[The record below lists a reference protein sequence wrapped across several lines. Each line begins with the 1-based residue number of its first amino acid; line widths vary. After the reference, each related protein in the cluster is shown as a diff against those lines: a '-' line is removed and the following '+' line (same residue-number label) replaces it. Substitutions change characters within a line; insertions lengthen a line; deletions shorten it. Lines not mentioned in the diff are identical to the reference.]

1 LIDVIAAGKLDREGS
16 VEPVTFT
23 EEFSALEQKSLNQI
37 IATKIH
43 KELSELRS
51 RVDTSPTISKRS
63 VWELIQ
69 NGKDVNVGGK
79 VAVRI
84 EADLEDPD
92 AHVTFRHN
100 GGAFSVENIR
110 FLIEQVSSKS
120 RTKDST
126 GRLMTT
132 GRFGTGFLT
141 THLLSPY
148 VIVVSPL
155 RERLVERVLSEWSGA
170 KNILHLVYPTPRGIL
185 PSVRSLIDHLLIHV
199 SAWLQEGSI

>member
-1 LIDVIAAGKLDREGS
+1 M
-16 VEPVTFT
+16 TFT

-51 RVDTSPTISKRS
+51 RVDTSPTIPKRW

-69 NGKDVNVGGK
+69 NAKDVNVGGK

-92 AHVTFRHN
+92 AQVTFRHN

-110 FLIEQVSSKS
+110 FLRAGETAHLMIVA
-120 RTKDST
+120 
-126 GRLMTT
+126 GRPNTPVYIT
-132 GRFGTGFLT
+132 VEGRD
-141 THLLSPY
+141 
-148 VIVVSPL
+148 L
-155 RERLVERVLSEWSGA
+155 RQYQIA
-170 KNILHLVYPTPRGIL
+170 
-185 PSVRSLIDHLLIHV
+185 PSLDH
-199 SAWLQEGSI
+199 